1 MTQLLMDIAIV
12 ALSYPQYQNK
22 EQNEVRFKV
31 LIDSTFHYCRTEA

>member
-22 EQNEVRFKV
+22 EQNEVHFKV